1 MSEVALHEEP
11 ENLWERMPGESSR
24 AYSKFGAYR
33 DLGPGRSLAKLR
45 RLHAGEAGWSRS
57 ALEEACERW
66 HWQARAAAWDDEQ
79 DRARRQAQLDA
90 VREMVERQA
99 RDGADMQR
107 LAKGAMSEWVK
118 PDPQTGQLKLAAKL
132 RPNEV
137 TNLFKVGVDVE
148 RTARG
153 EPTVVTEE
161 RTRTGDE
168 YDEQHIS
175 AGIAYALAQASSD
188 ASGVGGGGAPDSLPA
203 SRSCE
208 PDRVDS
214 GAAADSGQ
222 AEPSDSAEVEPD
234 PAQA

>member
-1 MSEVALHEEP
+1 MTEMEVHEEP
-11 ENLWERMPGESSR
+11 ENLWERMPGESSKSY
-24 AYSKFGAYR
+24 AKFCAYR
-33 DLGPGRSLAKLR
+33 DLGPGRSLVKLR
-45 RLHAGEAGWSRS
+45 RLHVGEDGWSRS
-57 ALEEACERW
+57 ALEEACQRW
-66 HWQARAAAWDDEQ
+66 HWRARAAAWDDEQ
-79 DRARRQAQLDA
+79 DRAQRQAQLEA
-90 VREMVERQA
+90 IREMAERQA

-107 LAKGAMSEWVK
+107 LARGAMAQWVK
-118 PDPQTGQLKLAAKL
+118 PDPQTGQLVLTAKL

-137 TNLFKVGVDVE
+137 TNLIKVGTDIE

-161 RTRTGDE
+161 RTRKGDE
-168 YDEQHIS
+168 YDEQRIS
-175 AGIAYALAQASSD
+175 AGIAYALAQAGSD

-222 AEPSDSAEVEPD
+222 AEPSDSAQAEPD
-234 PAQA
+234 PAQT